1 MSILP
6 LEFQNGDTCTSLN
19 LTGKEKYSIEYN
31 IYDNNNKLAIIKVRI
46 FKRISNNFT
55 GFYFSSLIMV
65 KPFQ

>member
-31 IYDNNNKLAIIKVRI
+31 IYDNNNNNNKLAIIKVRI

-55 GFYFSSLIMV
+55 GLLFF
-65 KPFQ
+65 

>member
-31 IYDNNNKLAIIKVRI
+31 IYDNNNNNKLAIIKVRI

-55 GFYFSSLIMV
+55 GLLFF
-65 KPFQ
+65 